1 MSQMRKLRHRK
12 VNRFFFLTQEQNHL
26 NRRCI
31 GPSTLT
37 EKRLELPKDPARS
50 GAFKM
55 WSSGE
60 REGARRVLIIMNF

>member
-1 MSQMRKLRHRK
+1 MAPAP
-12 VNRFFFLTQEQNHL
+12 
-26 NRRCI
+26 I
-31 GPSTLT
+31 T

-60 REGARRVLIIMNF
+60 REGRGRGLEES